1 MKAILINAET
11 QTVEQVDIPENKHL
25 ETYYALLKCDCVTVV
40 EIAVQRNHSL
50 YLDDEALL
58 TDSHQYGFSILGQE
72 FVGNGLIVGYNPDEG
87 EDVDVD
93 VRVTPQYITGL
104 VQFLDR
110 SQIDDEPRIEFYSW
124 DDLEGMKKA
133 KEN

>member
-11 QTVEQVDIPENKHL
+11 QTVEQVDIPDDKHL
-25 ETYYALLKCDCVTVV
+25 ETYYALLKCDSVTVV
-40 EIAVQRNHSL
+40 EIAVERNHSL

-58 TDSHQYGFSILGQE
+58 SDFHQYDFSILGQE

-87 EDVDVD
+87 EDVDVQ
-93 VRVTPQYITGL
+93 VTPQYISGL
-104 VQFLDR
+104 VHFLDR

-124 DDLEGMKKA
+124 DDLEGMKKG